1 MAKLLQ
7 SPWTVSVL
15 ALLLYAGS
23 TFYFWQTPNLPVP
36 ARPAAFDPLNPT
48 ATAPRVENGPSWE
61 FSNPEVDLLVR
72 ELRQERAALA
82 ARAKQLDDL
91 AARLQAEQAELQQA
105 TQAVFRLQQDFDRSI
120 IRLQENETVN
130 LKRLARVYGSMEP
143 DGATAI
149 LRQLDEATIVKVMS
163 FMKDDKIANLL
174 TSLARAGDA
183 EAKRVAVIS
192 ERLRLLQAANASAKP
207 RP

>member
-23 TFYFWQTPNLPVP
+23 TFYFWQTPSLPVP

-48 ATAPRVENGPSWE
+48 ATAPRVEHGPSWE

-105 TQAVFRLQQDFDRSI
+105 TQAVFRLQQDFDRSV

-149 LRQLDEATIVKVMS
+149 LKQLDEATIVKVMS

-192 ERLRLLQAANASAKP
+192 ERLRLLQSANASPKP